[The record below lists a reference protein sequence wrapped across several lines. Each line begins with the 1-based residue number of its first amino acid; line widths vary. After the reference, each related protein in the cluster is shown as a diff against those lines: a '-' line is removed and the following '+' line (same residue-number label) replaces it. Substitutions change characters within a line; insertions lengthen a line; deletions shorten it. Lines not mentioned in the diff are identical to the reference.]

1 MDWERAEAPLTD
13 IRQTRGGY
21 SSRINLLGYLH
32 VLLLVTTV
40 LYDFF
45 PSGVLLMKTL
55 FLSPPYGPRFYSPTL
70 TVSRDLGEALYI
82 FWFKVKIKMTYF
94 IFLNS
99 YSQNKLYLYKFTIN
113 RIKNIQAL
121 KAIKLDYSVTSL
133 MTRSLRLWC
142 GFFPFFILFF
152 ILCLVS

>member
-1 MDWERAEAPLTD
+1 MQKRSQRLWPFMTK
-13 IRQTRGGY
+13 IRGR
-21 SSRINLLGYLH
+21 
-32 VLLLVTTV
+32 
-40 LYDFF
+40 
-45 PSGVLLMKTL
+45 TL
-55 FLSPPYGPRFYSPTL
+55 SKKFLL

-82 FWFKVKIKMTYF
+82 FWLKVKIKMTYF

-133 MTRSLRLWC
+133 ITRSLRL
-142 GFFPFFILFF
+142 
-152 ILCLVS
+152 